1 MNQLLSW
8 SIPSHLVLFTVYLS
22 VCIYSE
28 QNSVCTSASGMH
40 KYRYIRPCYFLVIHY
55 IDAYMRQAISVSVC
69 LTSQACIS
77 LSYVLNFVTI
87 SFSSYLQDVALA
99 THVFWCRNKG
109 LYVVSSV
116 GLSLSLLMFNNISA
130 LDLLV
135 TQAKPRIA
143 STKRYF
149 FQSTPTS
156 ALLFFPSSLI

>member
-8 SIPSHLVLFTVYLS
+8 SIPSNLVLFTVYLS

-28 QNSVCTSASGMH
+28 QNSVCTSAFAMH
-40 KYRYIRPCYFLVIHY
+40 KYRYIRPCFSCYTLHRRIHTPGYFC
-55 IDAYMRQAISVSVC
+55 VC
-69 LTSQACIS
+69 LPGLSRMHISFVCIEFCN
-77 LSYVLNFVTI
+77 NFVFLILTRWCAR
-87 SFSSYLQDVALA
+87 YL
-99 THVFWCRNKG
+99 HVFWCRNKG

-143 STKRYF
+143 STKWYF
-149 FQSTPTS
+149 FQSTPAST
-156 ALLFFPSSLI
+156 LLFFPSSLI

>member
-22 VCIYSE
+22 MYLLWTKFNLHICICIAQVQIHPPLLFSCYTLHRCIHTPGYFCVCLSDLSRMHISF
-28 QNSVCTSASGMH
+28 VCTEF
-40 KYRYIRPCYFLVIHY
+40 CN
-55 IDAYMRQAISVSVC
+55 
-69 LTSQACIS
+69 
-77 LSYVLNFVTI
+77 NFVFLILTGCCAR
-87 SFSSYLQDVALA
+87 YL
-99 THVFWCRNKG
+99 HVFWCRNKG

-149 FQSTPTS
+149 FQSTPAS
-156 ALLFFPSSLI
+156 AVLFFPSSLI